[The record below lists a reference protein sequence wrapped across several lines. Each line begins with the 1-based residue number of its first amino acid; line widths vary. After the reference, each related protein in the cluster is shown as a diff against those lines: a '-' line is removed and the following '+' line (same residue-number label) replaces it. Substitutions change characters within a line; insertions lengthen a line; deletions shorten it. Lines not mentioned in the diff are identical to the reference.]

1 MNKYLLRIWK
11 GDVLIKDL
19 EWETDNDYNK
29 LHKEVS
35 ESTPVGVRIT
45 IENVKRANEKTRWYS
60 E

>member
-19 EWETDNDYNK
+19 EWETDDDYNK
-29 LHKEVS
+29 LYKEVS
-35 ESTPVGVRIT
+35 KSTPVGVRIT